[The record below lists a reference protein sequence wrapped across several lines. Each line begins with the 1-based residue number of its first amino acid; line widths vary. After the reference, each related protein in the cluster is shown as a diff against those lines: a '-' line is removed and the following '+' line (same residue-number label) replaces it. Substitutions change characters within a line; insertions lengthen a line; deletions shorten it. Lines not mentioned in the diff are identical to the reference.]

1 MPSKSKEK
9 RNKTNKEYYHRNREK
24 ILAKAKETSKE
35 QYLKHKE
42 QKLARTRDSRERHY
56 EKHLYKNIRA
66 RCSKANIPFDIEV
79 SDIIIPSLCPYLG
92 CELTRTQ
99 GKGKVWTNASV
110 DRIDPTKGYVKG
122 NIQILSNK
130 ANLMKAHASQEEL
143 IIFATNV
150 LKVQDEIR
158 KFVA

>member
-1 MPSKSKEK
+1 MPNKDVKK
-9 RNKTNKEYYHRNREK
+9 RNTTNREYYYRNKEK
-24 ILAKAKETSKE
+24 ILAKVKETSKE

-42 QKLARTRDSRERHY
+42 KKLERTRVSRERHY
-56 EKHLYKNIRA
+56 EKHLYKNIKS
-66 RCSKANIPFDIEV
+66 RCLKLDIPFDIEV
-79 SDIIIPSLCPYLG
+79 NDLVIPSHCPYLG

-122 NIQILSNK
+122 NIQILSSK

-150 LKVQDEIR
+150 LKAQDEIR